1 MMGIDSRTH
10 FLPDKTSSVTFFFN
24 SSSPSHSC
32 TAVKL
37 IAMPAMFPS
46 LKLKSVMFIILLATI
61 SSAYLEASGGGSSK
75 LLSNDHVVEVVELLA
90 VDCSVHEI
98 PSVKMFAGAQAHG
111 EYAVVRHLV
120 DQLLTDLFSIQVSH
134 IVNRLN

>member
-1 MMGIDSRTH
+1 MMGIYSRTH
-10 FLPDKTSSVTFFFN
+10 FLPDNTSSVTFFFN

-37 IAMPAMFPS
+37 MAMPAMFPS
-46 LKLKSVMFIILLATI
+46 LKLKSVMFITLLATI
-61 SSAYLEASGGGSSK
+61 FSAYLETSSRRSSK
-75 LLSNDHVVEVVELLA
+75 LLSDDHVVEVVELLS
-90 VDCSVHEI
+90 VDGSVHEI
-98 PSVKMFAGAQAHG
+98 PSVKVFAGTQAHG

-120 DQLLTDLFSIQVSH
+120 DQFLTDLFNIQVSH